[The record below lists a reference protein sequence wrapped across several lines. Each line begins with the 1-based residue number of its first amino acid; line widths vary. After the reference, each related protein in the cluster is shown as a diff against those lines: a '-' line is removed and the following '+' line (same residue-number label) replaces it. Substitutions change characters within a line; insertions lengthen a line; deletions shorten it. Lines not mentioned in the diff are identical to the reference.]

1 MRKISV
7 CGTCR
12 DPEPQDLRFLPCTKF
27 ASDFN
32 CGKRLQ
38 STVDCF
44 RENFDSRGFL
54 QVSNSA
60 MTKCSVCRTP
70 NNTYCA
76 LFKPNHATMM
86 IFGGN
91 SEEML
96 SVCAN
101 CQKQFVN
108 VVMRENSFEKQL
120 KMFQLHHME
129 QLCGMLRVLLSASQV
144 SACFSA

>member
-1 MRKISV
+1 
-7 CGTCR
+7 
-12 DPEPQDLRFLPCTKF
+12 
-27 ASDFN
+27 
-32 CGKRLQ
+32 
-38 STVDCF
+38 
-44 RENFDSRGFL
+44 
-54 QVSNSA
+54 

-76 LFKPNHATMM
+76 LFKPNPATMM
-86 IFGGN
+86 IFGSG

-96 SVCAN
+96 AVCAN

-129 QLCGMLRVLLSASQV
+129 QLCGMLRYGLKKQKGFFGKFFLGGGSS
-144 SACFSA
+144 